1 MSTFQLIQAQACQ
14 LEAGQLLAATDCLSM
29 GTRAAI
35 DQALYRMVKSG
46 QLVRVSRGLYA
57 LERPANA
64 QELAAALA
72 DKKGGLSARRTSSP
86 RKMALAKTAHGRVLL
101 DLWARGEQALTR
113 KEIKAATADWR
124 PQDLDAYLS
133 LLPAWLRVALLQ
145 CHAKAKSVQLGL
157 AGAYSWSNPQPRD
170 ELLIA
175 KVLEQHRFEDMV
187 RVCAHFG
194 MPKVR
199 RVFRQLVYEP
209 MPRACVSRMLGNI
222 AKGLKLAVSF
232 KINSGQDLDRHIQD
246 YAIDGVKVTF
256 HARQAPERPR
266 AQIEY
271 LIDSPKHELTPCGF
285 SVMGLGGLF
294 VMKTLVVYDRVKSR
308 DLYDLMVLTRDHG
321 YTLKDAFAAITAY
334 QPARHQDPEHFKSVL
349 TGVIPLDADDEGFA
363 SIQLQVK
370 MKEIYQYFKKWVNG
384 YEVQAVCDFLQSKQN
399 SR

>member
-1 MSTFQLIQAQACQ
+1 MLKLDFLPQATQKLFHQLKDDPR
-14 LEAGQLLAATDCLSM
+14 LHSFT
-29 GTRAAI
+29 
-35 DQALYRMVKSG
+35 
-46 QLVRVSRGLYA
+46 LVGGS
-57 LERPANA
+57 
-64 QELAAALA
+64 ALA
-72 DKKGGLSARRTSSP
+72 MHIGHRLS
-86 RKMALAKTAHGRVLL
+86 
-101 DLWARGEQALTR
+101 E
-113 KEIKAATADWR
+113 
-124 PQDLDAYLS
+124 DLDFNCFGHDLPSFKLDAMLAELS
-133 LLPAWLRVALLQ
+133 DSGCEIRSLI
-145 CHAKAKSVQLGL
+145 L
-157 AGAYSWSNPQPRD
+157 A
-170 ELLIA
+170 E
-175 KVLEQHRFEDMV
+175 K
-187 RVCAHFG
+187 
-194 MPKVR
+194 K
-199 RVFRQLVYEP
+199 
-209 MPRACVSRMLGNI
+209 
-222 AKGLKLAVSF
+222 VSF

-271 LIDSPKHELTPCGF
+271 LIASPKHELTPGGF

-384 YEVQAVCDFLQSKQN
+384 YEVQAACDFLQSKQN